1 MEPISVFF
9 STALGY
15 ILKSAWQTKA
25 ANTAKEELTG
35 SFWKWIR
42 PKFIKDIPKIETNT
56 EDEDIV
62 TKTEEKLLEL
72 IKSEAFFT
80 ELSKRVMELQKAGIK
95 EKNIFSGNIKRI
107 KKIRIGDKEYNAN
120 DIYDRKNIFEGNVED
135 GEEFILG
142 DG

>member
-1 MEPISVFF
+1 MEPISIFL

-25 ANTAKEELTG
+25 AKTAKEELVG
-35 SFWKWIR
+35 GFWKWIR

-56 EDEDIV
+56 EDEDIA

-72 IKSEAFFT
+72 IKSEDFFT
-80 ELSKRVMELQKAGIK
+80 ELSKRVEELQKAGIK
-95 EKNIFSGNIKRI
+95 EKNIFSGNIKRM

-120 DIYDRKNIFEGNVED
+120 DIYTRKNIFEGDVED

>member
-1 MEPISVFF
+1 MEPISVFL

-15 ILKSAWQTKA
+15 ILNSAWQTKA
-25 ANTAKEELTG
+25 ANTAKEELVG

-42 PKFIKDIPKIETNT
+42 PRFIKDIPEIETNT
-56 EDEDIV
+56 KDEDIAI
-62 TKTEEKLLEL
+62 KTEEKLLEL
-72 IKSEAFFT
+72 IKNEDFFT
-80 ELSKRVMELQKAGIK
+80 ELSKRVEELQKAGIK

-120 DIYDRKNIFEGNVED
+120 DIYDRKNIFKGDVED